1 MSKKRGSGQPPKVE
15 PVIFPERPEPFDLS
29 SFKCPRC
36 QTVISAEYYGP
47 CQSCLDALKA
57 NYDRGSA
64 PKDSV
69 EEAEGF
75 MPKMHVTPN
84 AVALKDD

>member
-1 MSKKRGSGQPPKVE
+1 MSKSSDKQAPKVE
-15 PVIFPERPEPFDLS
+15 PVIFPERGEPFDLT

-36 QTVISAEYYGP
+36 SAETNAEYYGP
-47 CQSCLDALKA
+47 CESCLAALNKA
-57 NYDRGSA
+57 YANDGG
-64 PKDSV
+64 PKDSA
-69 EEAEGF
+69 EAEQF